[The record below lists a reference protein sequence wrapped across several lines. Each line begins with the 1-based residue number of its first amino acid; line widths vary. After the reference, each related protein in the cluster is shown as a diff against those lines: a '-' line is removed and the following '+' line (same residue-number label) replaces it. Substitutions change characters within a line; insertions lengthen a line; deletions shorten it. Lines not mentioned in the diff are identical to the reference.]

1 MEQAAVRVT
10 HLTPADYKVMSW
22 KNGGG
27 TTTELM
33 VEPDGTAAGYEWRLS
48 IADVAQ
54 SGPFSN
60 FSGYDRAIMLVDG
73 AGFNLEFDQAPAQSL
88 TRSFDPVRFDGGWQT
103 NCTLIDG
110 PVRDFNL
117 IVRHGTPALLE
128 VHRLV
133 PGTEPLAAAAL
144 MILHLFHGQVSA
156 CGRHLAAGETLRIDG
171 ADSPVEVAA
180 MRPSVMAV
188 VRIGHAGVPGA

>member
-1 MEQAAVRVT
+1 MRVT
-10 HLTPADYKVMSW
+10 HLTAADYKIMPW

-27 TTTELM
+27 TTTEIM
-33 VEPDGTAAGYEWRLS
+33 VEPNGAATGYDWRLS

-54 SGPFSN
+54 SGPFSD
-60 FSGYDRAIMLVDG
+60 FTGYDRAIMLVEG
-73 AGFNLEFDQAPAQSL
+73 AGFTLTFDQAPAQSL
-88 TRSFDPVRFDGGWQT
+88 SRCFDPVRFDGGWQT
-103 NCTLIDG
+103 DCTLIDG

-117 IVRHGTPALLE
+117 IVRQGTPALLE
-128 VHRLV
+128 MHRLV
-133 PGTEPLAAAAL
+133 PGAEPLAAAAL

-171 ADSPVEVAA
+171 AKSAIEVTA

-188 VRIGHAGVPGA
+188 IRIGNAGVPGV

>member
-1 MEQAAVRVT
+1 MEQEAVRVT
-10 HLTPADYKVMSW
+10 HLTTADYKVMPW

-33 VEPDGTAAGYEWRLS
+33 VEPAGASTGYDWRIS

-54 SGPFSN
+54 SGPFSD
-60 FSGYDRAIMLVDG
+60 FSGYDRAIMLVEG
-73 AGFNLEFDQAPAQSL
+73 AGFNLTFDQAPAQSL
-88 TRSFDPVRFDGGWQT
+88 ARCFDPVRFDGGWRT
-103 NCTLIDG
+103 DCALIDG

-117 IVRHGTPALLE
+117 IVRQGTPALLE

-133 PGTEPLAAAAL
+133 PPDAEKLAAAAL
-144 MILHLFHGQVSA
+144 MVLHLFHGQVAA
-156 CGRHLAAGETLRIDG
+156 CGRRLAPGETLRIDG
-171 ADSPVEVAA
+171 ASSPIEVSA

-188 VRIGHAGVPGA
+188 IRMGTVA